1 MSVSFENEV
10 KVVVGTQKIIVDRH
24 GELTVVRAGPMGPAG
39 FSNIPGPVPYTH
51 LRAHETPEHLVCRF
65 LLTKK

>member
-39 FSNIPGPVPYTH
+39 FSNIPGPQGDPGPVSYTH
-51 LRAHETPEHLVCRF
+51 PTLPTISPC
-65 LLTKK
+65 